1 MPRVR
6 FSFLVCTFVAAIGC
20 QQEPSR
26 QPPKTPQLAASK
38 LTILVVDDPP
48 LAAGLKLLRGEWA
61 ERSGGQLEVQE
72 WSTDQLL
79 SATKLPSDLI
89 LYPSRYVGTLVDR
102 NWLRP
107 ARKSVLQNP
116 DLALNDILPLI
127 RNVTLRYGNQVY
139 ALSLGEPPLMITEEA
154 SSPNSLVKFP
164 HALQLLTRSVAYA
177 NHRSG
182 LVGWFDAQS
191 MQPQIAT
198 PPFVKALEEMLSE
211 ENVAI
216 AWPTIASPD
225 PAKPIVFKP
234 LPRANQVYNPVRKT
248 WEPNDSTQPLTF
260 LGFAGRS
267 ASVTRA
273 TRNSASA
280 FKFLTWMISENIA
293 TQLSPR
299 SEATLWFRKSQT
311 QKAKKWLPKNSTD
324 AQTTATLNR
333 LLASDSYYLLPRIPG
348 VDEYLQ
354 AMDKTIAQALSQ
366 KKTAEQIPAKKALA
380 KIATQWNTLTD
391 RYDRNRQRT
400 AYRKHL
406 GLDE

>member
-6 FSFLVCTFVAAIGC
+6 FSFLVCIFVAAIGC
-20 QQEPSR
+20 QQEPSH
-26 QPPKTPQLAASK
+26 QPPKAPQLAASK

-48 LAAGLKLLRGEWA
+48 LAAGLKLLRGEWS

-79 SATKLPSDLI
+79 SATKLPTDLV

-107 ARKSVLQNP
+107 VRKSVLQNP
-116 DLALNDILPLI
+116 DLALDDILPLI

-139 ALSLGEPPLMITEEA
+139 AFSLGEPPLMIA
-154 SSPNSLVKFP
+154 DNSSSPNSLVKFP
-164 HALQLLTRSVAYA
+164 HALQLLTRGIAYA
-177 NHRSG
+177 RHRSG
-182 LVGWFDAQS
+182 TTGWFDAQS

-198 PPFVKALEEMLSE
+198 PPFVKALEEMLSQPS
-211 ENVAI
+211 VTI

-225 PAKPIVFKP
+225 PTKPIVFKP
-234 LPRANQVYNPVRKT
+234 LPQADQVYNPVRKT

-311 QKAKKWLPKNSTD
+311 QKAKKWLPRSSTD

-354 AMDKTIAQALSQ
+354 AMDKTIAQALSR
-366 KKTAEQIPAKKALA
+366 KTTEQISAKKALA

-406 GLDE
+406 GLDQ